1 MTGTVAE
8 HDARIAER
16 IETTFEPLA
25 ALVEGWRT
33 AVQDEFRD
41 FAAQGI
47 APAAAALDPF
57 MDALA
62 RPALEAPGGLVTGA
76 GFVATPGVLADAPW
90 HLAWWLREIHGLDR
104 GDRGG
109 VRRLEAVN
117 DPDSDQFRDYRQ
129 LEWWRVPERTGER
142 HVTGPYVDYLCT
154 DDYTVTVT
162 TPVTHDGRMVGVV
175 GIDVH
180 VSRLERVILPILREA
195 AGTGTVVNG
204 SGRVVASSDSHRVTG
219 TLLRGDDVQSAL
231 TALREGSRSAADAF
245 GAEGARVVRCGDT
258 GLVLVLQ
265 G

>member
-8 HDARIAER
+8 HDARIADR
-16 IETTFEPLA
+16 IEATFAPLF

-33 AVQDEFRD
+33 AVQDEFRA
-41 FAAQGI
+41 FAEHGA
-47 APAAAALDPF
+47 APAASVLDPF
-57 MDALA
+57 MEALA

-76 GFVATPGVLADAPW
+76 GFVATPGVFADAPW

-129 LEWWRVPERTGER
+129 LEWWKVPERTGRR

-162 TPVTHDGRMVGVV
+162 TPVVHEGRMVGVV

-180 VSRLERVILPILREA
+180 VSRLERVILPILRDA
-195 AGTGTVVNG
+195 AGTGTIVNA

-219 TLLRGDDVQSAL
+219 TLLRGEDVQSAL
-231 TALREGSRSAADAF
+231 TALRSGAEPAS
-245 GAEGARVVRCGDT
+245 GAEGVRVSRCGDT
-258 GLVLVLQ
+258 ALILVLQ

>member
-8 HDARIAER
+8 HDERIAARIEG
-16 IETTFEPLA
+16 TFAPLF
-25 ALVEGWRT
+25 ALVEHWRT
-33 AVQDEFRD
+33 AVQDEFRT
-41 FAAQGI
+41 FAAQGV
-47 APAAAALDPF
+47 APTAAVLDPF
-57 MDALA
+57 MEELA
-62 RPALEAPGGLVTGA
+62 RPALMAPAGLITGS
-76 GFVATPGVLADAPW
+76 GFVATPGVLSDAPW

-129 LEWWRVPERTGER
+129 LEWWKVPERTGRR

-162 TPVTHDGRMVGVV
+162 TPVVHEGRMVGVV

-180 VSRLERVILPILREA
+180 VSRLERAILPILRET

-204 SGRVVASSDSHRVTG
+204 TGRVVASSDSHRVTG
-219 TLLRGDDVQSAL
+219 TLLRGNDVQSAL
-231 TALREGSRSAADAF
+231 AALREGRAPAGN
-245 GAEGARVVRCGDT
+245 GATRAERCGDT
-258 GLVLVLQ
+258 SLILVVQ

>member
-8 HDARIAER
+8 HDARIAEQ
-16 IETTFEPLA
+16 IEGTFAPLF

-33 AVQDEFRD
+33 AVQEEFSA
-41 FAAQGI
+41 FAVQGV
-47 APAAAALDPF
+47 APTAAALDPR
-57 MDALA
+57 MEALA

-76 GFVATPGVLADAPW
+76 GFVATPGVLLDAPW

-129 LEWWRVPERTGER
+129 LEWWKVPERTGER

-162 TPVTHDGRMVGVV
+162 TPATHDGRMVGVV

-180 VSRLERVILPILREA
+180 VSRLERVVLPILREV

-204 SGRVVASSDSHRVTG
+204 SGRIVASSDSHRVTG
-219 TLLRGDDVQSAL
+219 TLLRGADVQSAL
-231 TALREGSRSAADAF
+231 TALRDGAERGE
-245 GAEGARVVRCGDT
+245 GAEGTRALRCGDSSF
-258 GLVLVLQ
+258 LLLLQ
-265 G
+265 S

>member
-8 HDARIAER
+8 HDAHITDR
-16 IETTFEPLA
+16 IEGTFAPLF
-25 ALVEGWRT
+25 ALVEDWRT
-33 AVQDEFRD
+33 GVQGEFRA
-41 FAAQGI
+41 FAEQGA
-47 APAAAALDPF
+47 APAAAVLDPF
-57 MDALA
+57 MESLA

-76 GFVATPGVLADAPW
+76 GFVATPGVFADAPW

-129 LEWWRVPERTGER
+129 LEWWKVPERTGER

-162 TPVTHDGRMVGVV
+162 TPVAHEGRMVGVV

-195 AGTGTVVNG
+195 AGTGTIVNA

-219 TLLRGDDVQSAL
+219 TLLRGEGVQSAL
-231 TALREGSRSAADAF
+231 TALRGGGGPVGGAD
-245 GAEGARVVRCGDT
+245 GTRVSRCGDT
-258 GLVLVLQ
+258 ALILVLQ
-265 G
+265 D